1 MRKRKIRS
9 DTVEGSSLP
18 INLNNQII
26 IIIIMITRLYPP
38 GPHHLCFSVCCRQ
51 SSTSL
56 SLSSR
61 KCKWPIPL
69 CHGWWVVFC
78 VVVVA
83 VRITLTWH
91 TTKQPVITI
100 TGHTHI
106 VYIYIYW
113 GPNHPTQ
120 GRATQQWQWQRL
132 CYGCG
137 NWAVEKGD
145 KWLYPSYPGLR

>member
-38 GPHHLCFSVCCRQ
+38 GPHHLCFSVCRQ

-56 SLSSR
+56 SDDSPGNVNDQFPCAMADGSS
-61 KCKWPIPL
+61 
-69 CHGWWVVFC
+69 F
-78 VVVVA
+78 VVA
-83 VRITLTWH
+83 VVARITRTWH

-120 GRATQQWQWQRL
+120 GRATQQWQCQRL

-137 NWAVEKGD
+137 N
-145 KWLYPSYPGLR
+145 